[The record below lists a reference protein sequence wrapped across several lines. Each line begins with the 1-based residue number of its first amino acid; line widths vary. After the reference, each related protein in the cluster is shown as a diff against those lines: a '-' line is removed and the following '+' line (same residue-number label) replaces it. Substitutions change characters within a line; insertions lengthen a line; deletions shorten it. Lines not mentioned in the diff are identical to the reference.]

1 MTINTK
7 KFFNE
12 NDPSTYHLPVKD
24 TRFNPS
30 LMDMMYKYT
39 EYTETNGDR
48 NTISGAR
55 FMGGEELR
63 GELSKTYK
71 DMGMEMEGS
80 GYLPNVGKAYID
92 TAAGIAGGID
102 ELNKDGNPFD
112 KALSASGMSRDDAAF
127 AINSQLEGTDA
138 YHMQQVANAI
148 NLNTDLDRGKTTTI
162 IQPVVNNVQ
171 VPTPVPSPTPFP
183 VKGKT
188 ITTVIEASKINNILA
203 KSIK

>member
-1 MTINTK
+1 MSINTK

-30 LMDMMYKYT
+30 LMDRTYNYT

-55 FMGGEELR
+55 FMGDEELR

-71 DMGMEMEGS
+71 DMGMEMEGG

-92 TAAGIAGGID
+92 TAAGIVGGID
-102 ELNKDGNPFD
+102 ELNKDGNTFD
-112 KALSASGMSRDDAAF
+112 KVFMSQTGMNRSDAEF
-127 AINSQLEGTDA
+127 AINSQLEGTDSH
-138 YHMQQVANAI
+138 YMSQVAKSI
-148 NLNTDLDRGKTTTI
+148 NLSVDQQRGVTTV
-162 IQPVVNNVQ
+162 IQPVINNVQ
-171 VPTPVPSPTPFP
+171 VPTPVPQPTPVP
-183 VKGKT
+183 LRGKT
-188 ITTVIEASKINNILA
+188 NTVFLDSSNNNTLA
-203 KSIK
+203 KLIR

>member
-55 FMGGEELR
+55 FMGDEELR

-80 GYLPNVGKAYID
+80 GYLPNVGKKAVD
-92 TAAGIAGGID
+92 TAAGIAGGIKS
-102 ELNKDGNPFD
+102 LNKDGNPLD
-112 KALSASGMSRDDAAF
+112 QVLSASGMNRDDAAF

-138 YHMQQVANAI
+138 HYMSQLSKSI
-148 NLNTDLDRGKTTTI
+148 NLRSDLAQGKITTV

-171 VPTPVPSPTPFP
+171 VPTPVPQPTPVP

-188 ITTVIEASKINNILA
+188 NTVFLDASNNNTLA
-203 KSIK
+203 KLIR

>member
-24 TRFNPS
+24 TRFNLS
-30 LMDMMYKYT
+30 FQDRV
-39 EYTETNGDR
+39 YTET
-48 NTISGAR
+48 SGSLEDGTYESR
-55 FMGGEELR
+55 SRIMSVEETKEKLAN
-63 GELSKTYK
+63 TYK
-71 DMGMEMEGS
+71 DMGMEIEG
-80 GYLPNVGKAYID
+80 GGFLPNVGKKYVD
-92 TAAGIAGGID
+92 TAAGIVGGI
-102 ELNKDGNPFD
+102 ESLNKDGNSFD
-112 KALSASGMSRDDAAF
+112 KVLMSQTGMNRSDAAF

-148 NLNTDLDRGKTTTI
+148 NLNTDLDRGKTTTV
-162 IQPVVNNVQ
+162 IQPVINNVQ
-171 VPTPVPSPTPFP
+171 VPTPVPQPTPVP

-188 ITTVIEASKINNILA
+188 NTIVIDASKTNNILA